1 MMMKALL
8 LVVASAR
15 EFLAS
20 TKLHQESIQD
30 FDTLND
36 GTKKYFASLEKLWT
50 HPWRAT
56 DYQTFEE
63 GLKEWYTQM
72 ISSNCGGLPSQAE
85 SRKKN
90 LTTTCNNSSADNLE
104 VWKLLTQDEVSWFKK
119 NYPAD
124 EKDHF
129 GAGFKQIQH
138 TVKELS
144 KKELLCMTLFTID
157 DNCVDSQYI
166 RLAK

>member
-8 LVVASAR
+8 LVVASAH
-15 EFLAS
+15 EFLAY
-20 TKLHQESIQD
+20 TKLHQD

-36 GTKKYFASLEKLWT
+36 GTKKYFTSLEKLWT

-63 GLKEWYTQM
+63 ALKEWYTQM

-85 SRKKN
+85 SRKKK
-90 LTTTCNNSSADNLE
+90 LTTTCSNSSADNLE
-104 VWKLLTQDEVSWFKK
+104 VWKLLTPDEVTWFKK

-124 EKDHF
+124 EEDHF

-166 RLAK
+166 RLSKK